1 MRALVQLGG
10 LFIICATA
18 VLLAGCVVIT
28 PFTSSNNELKTT
40 VIQGKGNAEILWLP
54 VTGFISGQP
63 QSHAFGLM
71 HEPSTLARV
80 SSALDKAEQDN
91 NIAAV
96 ILRIDSP
103 GGSVSAS
110 DEIYARI
117 QRFKKN
123 NDVPVIASF
132 GSLAASGA
140 YYIAMGADH
149 IIAQPTTVTGSIGV
163 ILLNFDASDLLHKL
177 GISNESYVSGP
188 NKDLLSPL
196 KHDSPEQR
204 RIMDGVIDHLYQRF
218 VQVVRT
224 NRPGLDS
231 NQIDRIT
238 DGRVFTANQALKL
251 GLVDAIGHIP
261 AAIDAAKQRAGVS
274 HARIIR
280 YYRGKQPPRTLYA
293 HASLAGSQAAAAQVN
308 ILPIKLGL
316 EALDGP
322 RMLYLW
328 QPGS

>member
-1 MRALVQLGG
+1 MRTLMHSGG
-10 LFIICATA
+10 LLVACTAA

-28 PFTSSNNELKTT
+28 PFSGGSNELKAT
-40 VIQGKGNAEILWLP
+40 VIQGKGDAKILWLP

-63 QSHAFGLM
+63 KSRAFGLM

-80 SSALDKAEQDN
+80 SSALDKAKHDKD
-91 NIAAV
+91 IAAV

-103 GGSVSAS
+103 GGSVAAS

-123 NDVPVIASF
+123 SDVPVIASF

-140 YYIAMGADH
+140 YYIAMAADY

-204 RIMDGVIDHLYQRF
+204 QIMDGVIDHLYQRF
-218 VQVVRT
+218 VYVVRT
-224 NRPGLDS
+224 NRPELDTS
-231 NQIDRIT
+231 QIDRIT
-238 DGRVFTANQALKL
+238 DGRVFTADQALKL
-251 GLVDAIGHIP
+251 GLIDAIGHI
-261 AAIDAAKQRAGVS
+261 ADAIDAARKRAGVS
-274 HARIIR
+274 HARVIR
-280 YYRGKQPPRTLYA
+280 YYRGKQPPRNLYA
-293 HASLAGSQAAAAQVN
+293 HASLGGSQSAAAQVN
-308 ILPIKLGL
+308 ILPINLGL
-316 EALDGP
+316 DALSGP
-322 RMLYLW
+322 SLLYLW
-328 QPGS
+328 RPGR